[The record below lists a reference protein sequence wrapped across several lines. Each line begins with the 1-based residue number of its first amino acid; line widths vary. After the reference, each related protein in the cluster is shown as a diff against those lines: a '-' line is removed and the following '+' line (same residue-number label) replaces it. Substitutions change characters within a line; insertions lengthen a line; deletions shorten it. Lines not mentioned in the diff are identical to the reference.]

1 MIRKIRFKASGIR
14 KIVKTCPAGQVFKSG
29 QCIVQS
35 AANKLMQR
43 RAARKRKIT
52 KRQHQAK
59 ETLGIIAMK
68 KAVARRNASGM

>member
-1 MIRKIRFKASGIR
+1 MRRKAS
-14 KIVKTCPAGQVFKSG
+14 
-29 QCIVQS
+29 
-35 AANKLMQR
+35 
-43 RAARKRKIT
+43 RKRKIT